1 MSDGVAIPPAASEP
15 RKGCLGKG
23 CLSFFALVVLF
34 AVALVGGG
42 TWALLHFRDTY
53 SATEPLVAADAAGN
67 SEPRLSLRQTT
78 PSVPPPEPVAP
89 TATPAPPSRRV
100 ADGRP
105 VEARWK
111 AFEKAGKRG
120 QPAHIELTAAEIN
133 ALVNNSP
140 KLRGMAYVAVENNE
154 ARLQFSVPLD
164 RILMME
170 GRYLNGAAT
179 LAASPDGDPR
189 KVRVSNIV
197 VGNSA
202 VADSVMDQG
211 WFGGAS
217 VRYWMNRWLDEQ
229 SITRLEV
236 RDNVVIGETA
246 GGQ

>member
-1 MSDGVAIPPAASEP
+1 MSNGVAIPPAAGEP
-15 RKGCLGKG
+15 RKGCLGKA
-23 CLSFFALVVLF
+23 CLSFVALAVLF

-42 TWALLHFRDTY
+42 WWALLHFRDTY
-53 SATEPLVAADAAGN
+53 SATEPLALPTPPAI
-67 SEPRLSLRQTT
+67 EPSAEPT
-78 PSVPPPEPVAP
+78 PNVPPPEPVAP
-89 TATPAPPSRRV
+89 TAMPAPPSRRV
-100 ADGRP
+100 TDGRP
-105 VEARWK
+105 LEARWK

-120 QPAHIELTAAEIN
+120 QPAQIELTAAEIN
-133 ALVNNSP
+133 ALVNNSA

-179 LAASPDGDPR
+179 LVASPDGDPR
-189 KVRVSNIV
+189 KIRVSNIV
-197 VGNSA
+197 VGNQA

-229 SITRLEV
+229 SVTRLEV